1 MATTNSLTYL
11 YSGNLASFNLSDLI
25 TNNIRV
31 ALLDSGY
38 NPSMSHLNYSD
49 LTNELSSANGYTAGG
64 QLLSGKSITGNI
76 FKSANPSWT
85 ASATLTAFYW
95 VLYHDTGSKPLIC
108 YGNLNY
114 NNGSP
119 INLVTTAGNPLNILV
134 ASSGWL
140 SLSYTNGA
148 L

>member
-1 MATTNSLTYL
+1 MTNKTSLTYL
-11 YSGNLASFNLSDLI
+11 YTGNLASFNLNDLI

-31 ALLDSGY
+31 ALVSSGY
-38 NPSMSHLNYSD
+38 SPSISHTVYAD
-49 LTNELSSANGYTAGG
+49 LTNELTTANGYTAGG
-64 QLLSGKSITGNI
+64 QLLDGKSITGNI
-76 FKSANPSWT
+76 FKSSNPSWT
-85 ASATLTAFYW
+85 ASGTLTAFYW

-108 YGNLNY
+108 YGNLDY

-119 INLVTTAGNPLNILV
+119 INLVTTSGNPLNILV

-140 SLSYTNGA
+140 SLSYSNGS